1 MTRSPTRKSTPDG
14 GAQAIA
20 CGKYVPHT
28 AKDCRPDAVI
38 TGNPKAYPSDPD
50 VHLQTWGN
58 RSDSMYTRR
67 VLRAILTP
75 GSCSRLVMAVCV
87 AVPAVGAADVYRW
100 IDDTGAVHYGDRKA
114 AEQSDANVTALT
126 AAPRREAT
134 RTTPT
139 TLAANEQ
146 PARIYDYPGSLR
158 VIADPDGVYWV
169 EGRVNGRSLRFI
181 VDTGANLV
189 TINRSHAEALGLPL
203 PAAGDAVRS
212 ARTASGT
219 VGIFHVRIA
228 ELRVGNVV
236 VNDALAA
243 VTDNPSFPESPLLG
257 MSFLSHAQ
265 LVQTANVLEI
275 RRP

>member
-1 MTRSPTRKSTPDG
+1 M
-14 GAQAIA
+14 
-20 CGKYVPHT
+20 
-28 AKDCRPDAVI
+28 
-38 TGNPKAYPSDPD
+38 TGNPKTWTIDPV
-50 VHLQTWGN
+50 VHQQTPGN
-58 RSDSMYTRR
+58 RSDNMYTHR

-87 AVPAVGAADVYRW
+87 AVPAVGTADVYRW
-100 IDDTGAVHYGDRKA
+100 IDDTGTVHYGDRKA
-114 AEQSDANVTALT
+114 AEHSDATITALVPS
-126 AAPRREAT
+126 AAPRRTETA
-134 RTTPT
+134 PT

-146 PARIYDYPGSLR
+146 TARIYDYPSPLK
-158 VIADPDGVYWV
+158 VVADADGVYWV
-169 EGRVNGRSLRFI
+169 EGRVNGRALRFI

-203 PAAGDAVRS
+203 PAAGETVRS

-219 VGIFHVRIA
+219 VGIFHVKLA

-243 VTDNPSFPESPLLG
+243 VTDNPSFPETPLLG